1 MANSITLFKK
11 YIDLLDEVYQNASV
25 TSALDG
31 DMTLVQMGANTN
43 EIVIPKISMDG
54 LADYDRNGGY
64 VHGDVTLT
72 NETVKFNYDRGRK
85 FTVDAMDNEETAGLA
100 FGKLAAEFIRT
111 KVSLKG
117 MPSALRP
124 TQAQQA
130 FPRQPRAHW
139 RMVRRLWRLW
149 WRRRTKWTRT
159 RYHRKTD
166 TCSSRLPSTT

>member
-111 KVSLKG
+111 KVVPE
-117 MPSALRP
+117 MPVVPA
-124 TQAQQA
+124 
-130 FPRQPRAHW
+130 
-139 RMVRRLWRLW
+139 
-149 WRRRTKWTRT
+149 
-159 RYHRKTD
+159 
-166 TCSSRLPSTT
+166 

>member
-100 FGKLAAEFIRT
+100 FGKLGGGIHPHEGCPRNGCLPLCDLRRHSRHFQGNRRHTGGWCGGSGGSGGGAEQN
-111 KVSLKG
+111 G
-117 MPSALRP
+117 
-124 TQAQQA
+124 
-130 FPRQPRAHW
+130 
-139 RMVRRLWRLW
+139 
-149 WRRRTKWTRT
+149 
-159 RYHRKTD
+159 
-166 TCSSRLPSTT
+166 